1 MHFLTDFFAFSHVV
15 DRCSLRHFAMP
26 PKVSPREREVKL
38 ASSANQAGSPHI
50 NRWFTVVS
58 PTSRFASVLHESGE
72 DSGNC
77 TF

>member
-1 MHFLTDFFAFSHVV
+1 MHFLTDFFAFFHVV
-15 DRCSLRHFAMP
+15 DRCSLRHFATP

-50 NRWFTVVS
+50 TDGLRSFLSS
-58 PTSRFASVLHESGE
+58 PESVK

-77 TF
+77 AF